1 VPIEK
6 TKMVP
11 LTLKKIVGKM
21 YHPPHLGLTIKE
33 DILPA
38 LGITV
43 IEAANQLGV
52 SRSLFS
58 RVINGKEAIS
68 PDMAL
73 RIEKWLGV
81 KNGGSKEVWLN
92 QQARFNQWQTK
103 RNGF

>member
-1 VPIEK
+1 
-6 TKMVP
+6 MH
-11 LTLKKIVGKM
+11 
-21 YHPPHLGLTIKE
+21 HPPHPGLTIKE

-52 SRSLFS
+52 SRSLFF